1 MINNETEKICFVVLL
16 KKNRIK
22 SEKFTS
28 TFCIKLA
35 LIYVDFFN
43 LRMKNFKT
51 FAAYNEYLGLNQ
63 PLDNDIDVGYYDPPN
78 MLSKSEA
85 VAVDFYRISIKINL
99 INKNTPTKKPITAV
113 FFNSP
118 EMVVNEGW
126 DVEPTYQGMYLQ
138 LSKKF
143 IEENR
148 FLFKTYLDYGQHEAL
163 YLTDEEVKEISAVF
177 KLMMKYYESEKRN
190 FNVLLSYVNV
200 LISLVEAFY
209 KRQFSTDPKQYNHI
223 VTDFQ
228 QSIIDYYNQ
237 PVSQLPNVQYF
248 ADQLG
253 LTANYLG
260 DIVKHFTQK
269 SALENIHDFVI
280 KKAKEL
286 LLENQKMNTTEV
298 AYELGFEY
306 PNYFSKFFK
315 KQVNLTPKEFRLQ
328 AMKKK

>member
-1 MINNETEKICFVVLL
+1 MFK
-16 KKNRIK
+16 
-22 SEKFTS
+22 
-28 TFCIKLA
+28 
-35 LIYVDFFN
+35 D
-43 LRMKNFKT
+43 FKT
-51 FAAYNEYLGLNQ
+51 YNEYIGLSK
-63 PLDNDIDVGYYDPPN
+63 PLDNDIDVGYYNPPN
-78 MLSKSEA
+78 MLLKSGP
-85 VAVDFYRISIKINL
+85 VAVDFYRISFKINL
-99 INKNTPTKKPITAV
+99 KNKNTPEVKPITAV

-118 EMVVNEGW
+118 EMIVNEGW
-126 DVEPTYQGMYLQ
+126 DVEPTYKGMYLQ

-163 YLTDEEVKEISAVF
+163 YLTDEEVQEIGDVF
-177 KLMMKYYESEKRN
+177 KLMMKYYETEKRN

-209 KRQFSTDPKQYNHI
+209 KRQFSTDPKQYNRV

-228 QSIIDYYNQ
+228 QSLVEYYNQ
-237 PVSQLPNVQYF
+237 PVRQLPNVQYF
-248 ADQLG
+248 ADKLG

-260 DIVKHFTQK
+260 DIIKHFTQK
-269 SALENIHDFVI
+269 SALENIHEFVI

-286 LLENQKMNTTEV
+286 LMENEKLNTTEV

-315 KQVNLTPKEFRLQ
+315 KQVGLSPKEYRKELI
-328 AMKKK
+328 K

>member
-1 MINNETEKICFVVLL
+1 MKIF
-16 KKNRIK
+16 KD
-22 SEKFTS
+22 FTS
-28 TFCIKLA
+28 
-35 LIYVDFFN
+35 
-43 LRMKNFKT
+43 
-51 FAAYNEYLGLNQ
+51 YNEYIGLSK

-78 MLSKSEA
+78 MLLKSDP
-85 VAVDFYRISIKINL
+85 VMVDFYRISIKINFKS
-99 INKNTPTKKPITAV
+99 NSTPNSKPITAV

-118 EMVVNEGW
+118 DLVLTNGW
-126 DVEPTYQGMYLQ
+126 DVEPTYTGMYLQ
-138 LSKKF
+138 LSKKI

-163 YLTDEEVKEISAVF
+163 YLTEEEVEEISAVF
-177 KLMMKYYESEKRN
+177 RLMMKYYESEKQN

-209 KRQFSTDPKQYNHI
+209 KRQFSTDPKEYNRI

-228 QSIIDYYNQ
+228 QSLIDYYNQ
-237 PVSQLPNVQYF
+237 PVNQLPSVQYF
-248 ADQLG
+248 ADKLG

-260 DIVKHFTQK
+260 DIVKHFTKK
-269 SALENIHDFVI
+269 SALENIHDFII

-286 LLENQKMNTTEV
+286 LVQNTKMNTTEV

-315 KQVNLTPKEFRLQ
+315 KQVNLTPKEYRLM
-328 AMKKK
+328 AKN